1 MFKILIIGY
10 SSLVK
15 RRIIATLVR
24 KGIPFDIAS
33 RSKNRKDFNAENWF
47 HGYEQGLNNS
57 NANIAYISLPNSLHY
72 FWGIKALKKNFHT
85 LIDKPATINSKQ
97 LKNLFN
103 TAKKK
108 KKILSEALFFN
119 YHAQMKFALR
129 EIQKKKVVKINVNF
143 SIPKPDE
150 SSILSSKKLKGGVIM
165 DMGPYI
171 AAVARLFFKSTPK
184 KIIKN
189 IEFKNKVS
197 SKMSTL
203 FIYKNSTI
211 FGKFSHNDNYQNF
224 IEIYL
229 KNKIIKLSRVFS
241 PPALEELEVHEII
254 GNKTKLKKFS
264 DDIFQNYIEEVF
276 YIINKKR
283 YSFYEKRMTQDIK
296 IREHLQKY

>member
-33 RSKNRKDFNAENWF
+33 RSKKRKDLNAENWF
-47 HGYEQGLNNS
+47 HGYDQGLKKS
-57 NANIAYISLPNSLHY
+57 NASIAYISLPNSLHY
-72 FWGIKALKKNFHT
+72 FWGKKALKKNFHT

-97 LKNLFN
+97 LKNLFD

-119 YHAQMKFALR
+119 YHAQMKFAIR
-129 EIQKKKVVKINVNF
+129 EIQKKKVDKINVNF

-171 AAVARLFFKSTPK
+171 AAVARLFFKSKPK
-184 KIIKN
+184 KMIKN
-189 IEFKNKVS
+189 IEFKNKIS
-197 SKMSTL
+197 SKINTL
-203 FIYKNSTI
+203 FIYKNSSF

-241 PPALEELEVHEII
+241 PPALEKLEVLEII
-254 GNKTKLKKFS
+254 GNKTKSKKFS

-276 YIINKKR
+276 YTIKKKK
-283 YSFYEKRMTQDIK
+283 YSYYKKRMTQDIK
-296 IREHLQKY
+296 IREYLQKY